1 MVINDGLINSLIGTF
16 QSGEFDLYFLK
27 KARCTKVSSFDQ
39 TMRFNFPEDPIEHNV
54 KEVVL
59 QVYEALQEK
68 GYNPI
73 NQIVGYLLSGD
84 PAYIP
89 RHKDAR
95 NLIRKLE
102 RDEIIEEL
110 MKSYLKDNQ
119 IL

>member
-1 MVINDGLINSLIGTF
+1 M
-16 QSGEFDLYFLK
+16 
-27 KARCTKVSSFDQ
+27 SSFDK
-39 TMRFNFPEDPIEHNV
+39 TMRFNFPEEPFEQDVN
-54 KEVVL
+54 EVLL

-89 RHKDAR
+89 RHRDAR
-95 NLIRKLE
+95 NIIRKLE

-110 MKSYLKDNQ
+110 VKSYLRNHREGK
-119 IL
+119 